1 VGGLRRARLAKAT
14 QLGFGNGALMTR
26 RIEPPPP
33 EPSTMERGETKEQ
46 PDALLQGLEGSAADD
61 VAQLD
66 TFEEQQQHEA
76 ATKVQSVQRGRSQR
90 QKYTSRV
97 AQERLRRRRLPPFL
111 NLYVESTG
119 GSASPL
125 RERTRAAA
133 VDAGVLAQFCGQ
145 YDRVDEVDGR
155 KVKGAK
161 VSHYAVRATDALP
174 SGCSLNAART
184 ARFFLPL
191 VLNAP
196 PLRARFAAPR

>member
-1 VGGLRRARLAKAT
+1 MSIQYPFQDEQRNYFELLFPSVLVYPGQYSRGCKKIRLCWGTSRILTSLVVGVFR
-14 QLGFGNGALMTR
+14 
-26 RIEPPPP
+26 
-33 EPSTMERGETKEQ
+33 
-46 PDALLQGLEGSAADD
+46 
-61 VAQLD
+61 
-66 TFEEQQQHEA
+66 QQQHEA